1 MAPHIL
7 RRIVHFPFFCRCSIT
22 SSSERIGTREV
33 SGEITTIVEGID
45 DLFGDLVV
53 FSIINI
59 ILRERPRPDD
69 TKLAFLLQPLWGSLA
84 AASRE
89 AATTSAILSHGGK

>member
-1 MAPHIL
+1 MLLPTYTFL
-7 RRIVHFPFFCRCSIT
+7 SCRYSIA
-22 SSSERIGTREV
+22 SPWTREV
-33 SGEITTIVEGID
+33 SGETIAILEGID
-45 DLFGDLVV
+45 DRLGDLV
-53 FSIINI
+53 NI
-59 ILRERPRPDD
+59 LHWKRPRPDD

>member
-1 MAPHIL
+1 ML
-7 RRIVHFPFFCRCSIT
+7 LLTYTFLSCRYSIA
-22 SSSERIGTREV
+22 SPWTREV
-33 SGEITTIVEGID
+33 SGGETIAILEGID
-45 DLFGDLVV
+45 DRLGDLV
-53 FSIINI
+53 FNI
-59 ILRERPRPDD
+59 LHHWKRPRPDD